1 MEQIEVRFY
10 YKDGTTSTRDD
21 LSRVL
26 HRIDGPA
33 CEYTD
38 GDREWWVDGKR
49 HRIDGPAMEYVN
61 GDRYW
66 YIDGKRHRIDG
77 PAIEYVNGD
86 RYWFVD
92 GKRHR
97 IDGPAIERSDGSR
110 TWLIDGLYY
119 TEKNFKKLM
128 EEVEK
133 LSPVLR
139 LIDPR
144 EWVRKL

>member
-1 MEQIEVRFY
+1 MKDKFY
-10 YKDGTTSTRDD
+10 YKDGTTSSKYDG
-21 LSRVL
+21 SKGL

-33 CEYTD
+33 VEYAD
-38 GDREWWVDGKR
+38 GDKC
-49 HRIDGPAMEYVN
+49 
-61 GDRYW
+61 W

-77 PAIEYVNGD
+77 PAMEYVNGD